1 MWRKN
6 AFHAAIL
13 DGPKLCETTQPRT
26 HRLLQKKKKTHIAV
40 NTITIRKGDLPQQF
54 INLLSSIVD
63 SLPSTAHA
71 IHVVNMSSTR
81 NAESNT
87 SSLLGG
93 HDSLRPGEFC
103 RDLFDPSDDT
113 TRRSSGGISKF
124 FQELESI
131 AMDEDAEDSSHE
143 SIGSAISRIESRLL
157 GKHIRSGRLRYT
169 VSSVD
174 VPLTNNGR
182 NLLGGDTRQRRIVSS
197 LSFASR
203 EQALSFTDRGDS
215 ANPRRNEVFSDRV
228 ASPST
233 RRLQVNGSDAASGHE
248 LLRRR

>member
-1 MWRKN
+1 
-6 AFHAAIL
+6 
-13 DGPKLCETTQPRT
+13 
-26 HRLLQKKKKTHIAV
+26 
-40 NTITIRKGDLPQQF
+40 
-54 INLLSSIVD
+54 
-63 SLPSTAHA
+63 
-71 IHVVNMSSTR
+71 MSSTR
-81 NAESNT
+81 NAESNA

-93 HDSLRPGEFC
+93 HDSLGPGEFFQ
-103 RDLFDPSDDT
+103 DLFDPSDDT
-113 TRRSSGGISKF
+113 SRRSSGGISFESSASMF

-131 AMDEDAEDSSHE
+131 AMDDDAEEASHDSIS
-143 SIGSAISRIESRLL
+143 SAISRIESRLL

-174 VPLTNNGR
+174 VPVTNNGR

-203 EQALSFTDRGDS
+203 EPALSLTDRGGS
-215 ANPRRNEVFSDRV
+215 ASLRHNEVFGDRV

-233 RRLQVNGSDAASGHE
+233 RRLQVNGSAAASGHE